1 MNIFYCNEDPF
12 QCAKEH
18 NDKHCVKM
26 DIEYPQMLSTAH
38 RVLDGTEYY
47 GQTKNGRKIRR
58 WRHPD
63 PIMERC
69 LYKAS
74 HINHPSAAWV
84 RESTEHYNWLFQL
97 WKALCEEYT
106 WRYGKIHL
114 CWTKLAVA
122 LASPPKNMDDK
133 PFVEPPPAM
142 SHFPQCIVEGDSIES
157 YKNYYR
163 EAKASFSK
171 WTKRPVPEWWTV

>member
-1 MNIFYCNEDPF
+1 
-12 QCAKEH
+12 
-18 NDKHCVKM
+18 M

-47 GQTKNGRKIRR
+47 GQTKNGRKIKR

-63 PIMERC
+63 PVMERC

-106 WRYGKIHL
+106 WRYGKTHL

-171 WTKRPVPEWWTV
+171 WTKRPVPSWWTV